1 MAAILRNAL
10 SAPVRGLAWL
20 GDQGTRAVAALVILG
35 IAIPP
40 LGALLRPYLTE
51 AIFLLLCISFMRVD
65 LAELR
70 AHLRRP
76 GLVAAATAWTTVGV
90 PLIVGLAARVTGFD
104 VRSPD
109 LFLTL
114 MLQGITS
121 PMMASPAIAAL
132 MGLDATLVLVTLV
145 TSTALVPFTATL
157 FAGLFLSGTLGIS
170 PLALGFKLFAIL
182 AGALLVAIA
191 IRRIFGADA
200 VRRQRRPID
209 GVNIIILLVFVSAVM
224 GNVIADFLADPVLSI
239 AIAALAF
246 VIFFALLIVTTLL
259 FRRIGYEHALALGLM
274 VSQRNL
280 GLMLAAT
287 AGALP
292 NLTWLYLAL
301 TQFPYYLAPHLL
313 APIARRLT
321 ARSRAGAATAGS
333 RP

>member
-1 MAAILRNAL
+1 MGTAVRNAL
-10 SAPVRGLAWL
+10 AIPVRGLAWL
-20 GDQGTRAVAALVILG
+20 GDQGTRAVAALVLFG

-40 LGALLRPYLTE
+40 LGALLRPYVTE

-76 GLVAAATAWTTVGV
+76 GLVVAATAWTTIGV
-90 PLIVGLAARVTGFD
+90 PLIVGLSGRLTGFD

-109 LFLTL
+109 LFLAI
-114 MLQGITS
+114 MLQGIAS

-145 TSTALVPFTATL
+145 TSTALVPFTASL
-157 FAGLFLSGTLGIS
+157 FAGLFLTGTLDIS
-170 PLALGFKLFAIL
+170 PLALGIKLFAIL
-182 AGALLVAIA
+182 TGSLLAA
-191 IRRIFGADA
+191 ATIRWMFGADA
-200 VRRQRRPID
+200 IRRQRRPID
-209 GVNIIILLVFVSAVM
+209 GVNIIILLVFVAAVM
-224 GNVIADFLADPVLSI
+224 GNVISDFLADPVLSI

-246 VIFFALLIVTTLL
+246 VIFFALLAVTTLM
-259 FRRIGYEHALALGLM
+259 FRRIGYDQAFALGLM

-292 NLTWLYLAL
+292 GTTWLYFAL
-301 TQFPYYLAPHLL
+301 TQFPYYLAPQMLT
-313 APIARRLT
+313 PVARRLT
-321 ARSRAGAATAGS
+321 AGSQAASATS
-333 RP
+333 L